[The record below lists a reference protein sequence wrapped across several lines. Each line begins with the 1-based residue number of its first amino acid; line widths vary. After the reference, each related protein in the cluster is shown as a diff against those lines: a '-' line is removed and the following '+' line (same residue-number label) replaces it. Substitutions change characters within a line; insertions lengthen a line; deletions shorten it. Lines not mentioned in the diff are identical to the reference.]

1 MRKAKIK
8 DLCSFLPKSKIK
20 AGEGLEKGK
29 YIFFTSLDIKTMCL
43 NEYLFDE
50 EALILGTGGKPSCNY
65 FNGKFAVSTD
75 NFVLKSDK
83 INIKYLYY
91 FLRNNNLSVLEHGF
105 HGAGLKHISKDYV
118 NDIEIPVVD
127 ECYQLNIINNLDL
140 INQSIDFC
148 KNQLIKYD
156 ELVKSQYFGGV
167 CYGIC

>member
-29 YIFFTSLDIKTMCL
+29 YIFFTSSDIKTMCL

-118 NDIEIPVVD
+118 NDIEIPVLD

-140 INQSIDFC
+140 INQI
-148 KNQLIKYD
+148 QLYYLIHLINYSYI
-156 ELVKSQYFGGV
+156 LYNSLY
-167 CYGIC
+167 ILHL